1 MLPSVSAVWP
11 VDVLRR
17 SSDQIRRAARML
29 ADITDEAAGDQAERF
44 AVLFPGQVP
53 LETEEINAY
62 REATILKAQRA
73 FSAGLRL
80 GQDEDRR

>member
-1 MLPSVSAVWP
+1 MMPSASAVWP

-17 SSDQIRRAARML
+17 SLDQIRRAAQIL
-29 ADITDEAAGDQAERF
+29 ADITDESAEDRAERF

-53 LETEEINAY
+53 LDIEEMNAH
-62 REATILKAQRA
+62 RQVTLLTAQRA

-80 GQDEDRR
+80 GQDEDRL

>member
-1 MLPSVSAVWP
+1 MLPNVSAVWP

-17 SSDQIRRAARML
+17 SSDQIRRAARIL
-29 ADITDEAAGDQAERF
+29 ADITDESAEDRAERF

-53 LETEEINAY
+53 LEMEEMNAY
-62 REATILKAQRA
+62 RQATILTAQRA